1 MMVLTVLMV
10 NMTVMM
16 MVVMMIL
23 KGDVRAKL
31 SIDLSGC
38 ERSETQMP
46 HHTAMHVVLVHSN
59 AMHVLVH

>member
-1 MMVLTVLMV
+1 MMELMVLMV
-10 NMTVMM
+10 NMTMMM

-23 KGDVRAKL
+23 KCDVRAKL

-46 HHTAMHVVLVHSN
+46 HHTAMHALVHSN
-59 AMHVLVH
+59 AMHILVH

>member
-1 MMVLTVLMV
+1 MMVLMVLMM

-16 MVVMMIL
+16 MVMMMIL
-23 KGDVRAKL
+23 KGDVRTEL

-46 HHTAMHVVLVHSN
+46 HHTAMHVLVH
-59 AMHVLVH
+59 